1 LLEASTSEPERAEL
15 RRKLSDLQQKIAL
28 RLEALRV
35 NGTL

>member
-1 LLEASTSEPERAEL
+1 MTEPERAEL
-15 RRKLSDLQQKIAL
+15 RRRLSDLQQQIAL